1 MFFKFLI
8 RIGSYLIY
16 FILIFLFRDFT
27 LFLPLFEW
35 VDWILSAMD
44 GTPLS
49 IGGGGSGVG
58 PSNRPLP
65 DLNLPPAAEPEPA
78 SSSELRETERLLQEA
93 REELPSF
100 SVVANKRKC
109 FSDLTPVQL
118 TRLFGR
124 P

>member
-1 MFFKFLI
+1 
-8 RIGSYLIY
+8 
-16 FILIFLFRDFT
+16 
-27 LFLPLFEW
+27 
-35 VDWILSAMD
+35 MD

-93 REELPSF
+93 REELQTWEGRLKDWWDEERRVKDKQLQSIHLQKEIQRQNWRKFFLELKREGLKDILRNFF
-100 SVVANKRKC
+100 SRGN
-109 FSDLTPVQL
+109 
-118 TRLFGR
+118 
-124 P
+124 